1 MAKLRVAERV
11 RHGGHDIPVRD
22 IDRRFVR
29 SLRNLFAVYA
39 SAVDRVVCFLNS
51 AETPQIIFVQ
61 EGGTLDVRQPTLMRL
76 LQAGSGI

>member
-1 MAKLRVAERV
+1 
-11 RHGGHDIPVRD
+11 
-22 IDRRFVR
+22 
-29 SLRNLFAVYA
+29 
-39 SAVDRVVCFLNS
+39 VDRVVCFLNS